1 MAQGR
6 MNRADN
12 GYREPQTVIGYLSKI
27 AIGQKVQEEENL
39 KMGSELDKSML
50 ILDSDNL

>member
-1 MAQGR
+1 MRSLLKRKLQTLREQVAQGR

-27 AIGQKVQEEENL
+27 AIGQKV
-39 KMGSELDKSML
+39 
-50 ILDSDNL
+50 